1 MLINL
6 YIFDKIHLDNALNC
20 ISFNWMNTKEV
31 IKKDGQVVEIL
42 MGGMFRV
49 ELTDKTSAICTISNI
64 LRKNNVRVSLGDKVQ
79 VEFSPYDLT
88 RGRISY
94 RFNREIRN

>member
-1 MLINL
+1 
-6 YIFDKIHLDNALNC
+6 
-20 ISFNWMNTKEV
+20 MNTKEV
-31 IKKDGQVVEIL
+31 IKKDGQIIEVL
-42 MGGMFRV
+42 MGGMFKV
-49 ELTDKTSAICTISNI
+49 ELTDKTNAICTISNI

-94 RFNREIRN
+94 RFNREIRQ